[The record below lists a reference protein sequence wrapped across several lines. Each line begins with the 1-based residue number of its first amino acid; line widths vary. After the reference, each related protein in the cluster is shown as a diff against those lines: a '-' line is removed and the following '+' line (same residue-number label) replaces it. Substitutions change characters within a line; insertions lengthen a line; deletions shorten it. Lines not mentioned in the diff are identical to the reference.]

1 MRVLPLSL
9 VILTALLAGC
19 GGEPPAD
26 MRGTAAALA
35 KVVADERD
43 HVTAA
48 ELADWLIQDRGD
60 FTLVD
65 IRDAQ
70 EFAAGH
76 IEQARHVPLAALLSD
91 AALADLPAGRRVVLY
106 SNGTAHA
113 AQGALL
119 LRMVERDA
127 YALLGGFNYWQAYL
141 NDPASAGAAEMDP
154 VERAQYQAVA
164 CHFAG
169 DYVAEAGLLP
179 KGGSAVARAVPAPAA
194 APAADPDPL
203 GLGLGLGL
211 GSETVREALPAA
223 AAPPAPRDD
232 PLGLGLDLGLG
243 GEAAES
249 LKQEQSAPPAG
260 NTGRL
265 LIKAE
270 C

>member
-1 MRVLPLSL
+1 MRLLPPSL
-9 VILTALLAGC
+9 VILGVLLAGC
-19 GGEPPAD
+19 GGEPPPD

-48 ELADWLIQDRGD
+48 ELADWLIRNRGD

-65 IRDAQ
+65 IRAAQ
-70 EFAAGH
+70 DFAAGH

-91 AALADLPAGRRVVLY
+91 AALADLPVGRRLVLY

-113 AQGALL
+113 AQAALL

-141 NDPASAGAAEMDP
+141 NDPASAGVAEMDP
-154 VERAQYQAVA
+154 VQRAQYQAVA

-169 DYVAEAGLLP
+169 DYVAAAGLLP
-179 KGGSAVARAVPAPAA
+179 KGGGAVASAAPVPEA
-194 APAADPDPL
+194 APAADPL

-211 GSETVREALPAA
+211 GSEAVREALPAA
-223 AAPPAPRDD
+223 APPPAPRAD

-249 LKQEQSAPPAG
+249 LKQEQSAPPPG

>member
-9 VILTALLAGC
+9 IIFTVQLAGC
-19 GGEPPAD
+19 GGEPPPD

-43 HVTAA
+43 HVTAP
-48 ELADWLIQDRGD
+48 ELADWIVKDRGD

-65 IRDAQ
+65 IREAQ
-70 EFAAGH
+70 DFAAGH

-91 AALADLPAGRRVVLY
+91 AALAELPVGRRVVLY

-141 NDPASAGAAEMDP
+141 NDPASAGVAEMDP
-154 VERAQYQAVA
+154 VQRARYQAVA

-169 DYVAEAGLLP
+169 DYVAAAGLLP
-179 KGGSAVARAVPAPAA
+179 KGGSPVASAAPAPAA
-194 APAADPDPL
+194 DPL

-211 GSETVREALPAA
+211 GSESVRESLPAA

-243 GEAAES
+243 GEAARS
-249 LKQEQSAPPAG
+249 LNEGKDAPPAG
-260 NTGRL
+260 KAGRL